1 MVSNEVNIMKFL
13 KMYLN
18 YQKKKKKKKKKE
30 EVDVTELLS
39 STRKSLQELTS
50 SLDKL
55 NGLLKKIK

>member
-1 MVSNEVNIMKFL
+1 MKFL